1 MARDNDKGLY
11 LPLKI
16 DLAEWEKELATADAD
31 LQKALR
37 EMRSAV
43 SDLRLQY
50 DVKIAGAKAAG
61 DQLRVL
67 ELETA
72 KLNQLYEVQQAKVR
86 GLSQAYEQLVKSE
99 GASSQ
104 KAQDLMR
111 TLAREQKEMYRLQ
124 GEINKIG
131 QGLGSQIS
139 DAIAGISPSFA
150 KARASVSTV
159 TAGLGKLEAAGLAGA
174 AAMTALG
181 VAVASV
187 AAVEGMN
194 RLTDSVDE
202 IAHNASSASEEI
214 FALRENFNLTTEEA
228 EKLHAIAKVDGVSV
242 DALAT
247 AMRKLNKQ
255 LETAGEDGNLASET
269 LEKYGV
275 SLKRAD
281 GSTKSITEQVE
292 ALAQGYQR
300 AKEAGDDLNF
310 VTNTLGSGG
319 SQFTHL
325 LNGMPDYV
333 EAVKA
338 IGYELGVDYDKLHL
352 VEQKTNEA
360 KLAMQQVAIVKG
372 AMYSDSAIAK
382 ANREIEMAKDLKEYY
397 DQHARQLKV
406 IDAGVTQ
413 WGRLIDGLAEKVSLF
428 FQDVILGW
436 QTIASFLG
444 GEAAGKLADWLGLP
458 QANTQTKNLQA
469 EMKKL
474 KPAETTTP
482 TTKTLTKDE
491 KKALKER
498 EEAEKKLQQAQERFA
513 KELRDLRSNE
523 YQKEINALNDKLEAY
538 RKEGI
543 SEVQLAELYA
553 EQKSA
558 IDEKYTKKA
567 IAELQKQSKANE
579 DAYKKQAEDAKK
591 AREAAISDAEA
602 TMRQNLKVLRFA
614 EKQRQAGNTNW
625 QAETMAYA
633 ERQYMKQNG
642 FRASDFSALQNIG
655 VGVLKQ
661 LADAQS
667 RLFAQFAPGG
677 SVGGD
682 TITNNNTTTVNIDR
696 PILTDEAMLNALQ
709 SRILDNIVPVIERTI
724 NNATGNQM
732 GTA

>member
-139 DAIAGISPSFA
+139 DAIAGISPGFA
-150 KARASVSTV
+150 KARDSVAKV
-159 TAGLGKLEAAGLAGA
+159 TTGLGKLEAAGLAGTV
-174 AAMTALG
+174 AMTALG

-194 RLTDSVDE
+194 KLSDIVDE
-202 IAHNASSASEEI
+202 TAHKASEASEKV
-214 FALRENFNLTTEEA
+214 FALRENFNLTTEDA
-228 EKLHAIAKVDGVSV
+228 EKLAGVMAVDGSNA
-242 DALAT
+242 DAVAT
-247 AMRKLNKQ
+247 AIRKLNKQ
-255 LETAGEDGNLASET
+255 LETAGEDGNLASQT

-275 SLKRAD
+275 TLRKAD
-281 GSTKSITEQVE
+281 GSMKSVTEQVE

-325 LNGMPDYV
+325 LNGWEDYV
-333 EAVKA
+333 AAYEK
-338 IGYELGVDYDKLHL
+338 IGKLQDIDYDKLHL
-352 VEQKTNEA
+352 IEQKNNEVA
-360 KLAMQQVAIVKG
+360 EAQRQVAISKG
-372 AMYSDSAIAK
+372 AMYSDEAISK
-382 ANREIEMAKDLKEYY
+382 ANRELQIAREQVEYY
-397 DQHARQLKV
+397 KQHGKQLEK
-406 IDAGVTQ
+406 IGEGVTQ
-413 WGRLIDGLAEKVSLF
+413 WGRLIDGLSSKLSLF
-428 FQDVILGW
+428 WEDVILGW

-444 GEAAGKLADWLGLP
+444 GGVAGKLADWLGIP
-458 QANTQTKNLQA
+458 EAKAQTVDLEA

-474 KPAETTTP
+474 QNRNKPVVQTETV
-482 TTKTLTKDE
+482 D

-579 DAYKKQAEDAKK
+579 DAYRKQVEDAKK

-633 ERQYMKQNG
+633 EKQYMKQNG

-667 RLFAQFAPGG
+667 RLFSQFAPGG